1 MFAQRRT
8 VLVLWFCVF
17 QATSCGPITVS
28 SRKKFFGDVCL
39 LGFCDDLGLNC
50 QAQPGCSG
58 SDMLSL
64 VIWVAGLSDAPHV
77 LLEYFLFFG
86 LDSFLTCCYARELGF
101 LLG

>member
-1 MFAQRRT
+1 M
-8 VLVLWFCVF
+8 
-17 QATSCGPITVS
+17 
-28 SRKKFFGDVCL
+28 DVCL

-50 QAQPGCSG
+50 QAQPGYSG

-86 LDSFLTCCYARELGF
+86 LDSFLTCCCARELGF